1 MKILVIYAHP
11 DSEGHCSTI
20 LSEVKMHLDEK
31 KADYEVIDLYKMKY
45 DPVLTEGELYGAK
58 NRTFEELN
66 KQMQDK
72 IKAADKLIF
81 IYPVWWNTMPAI
93 LKGFFDR
100 VFTSG
105 FAFRYK
111 PVIPAAIRMRL
122 LMRCAFVTRFDYG
135 IPIPLL
141 KGKKAAV
148 FLTTGAPKIAF
159 FITGN
164 RFKKIIKR
172 DILGFFGIK
181 AKIYHIDNCRKLNEY
196 QIAKI
201 KKNVK
206 KGIKRI
212 LR

>member
-11 DSEGHCSTI
+11 DSEGHCSAI
-20 LSEVKMHLDEK
+20 LSEVKQHLDQETS
-31 KADYEVIDLYKMKY
+31 DYEIIDLYKMNY
-45 DPVLTEGELYGAK
+45 DPVLKGKELYGVK
-58 NRTFEELN
+58 STELSDVN
-66 KQMQDK
+66 KELQEK
-72 IKAADKLIF
+72 VSKADKLIF
-81 IYPVWWNTMPAI
+81 IYPIWWNSMPAI

-105 FAFRYK
+105 FAFKYGPMIPSKIRTHLLRY
-111 PVIPAAIRMRL
+111 P
-122 LMRCAFVTRFDYG
+122 FVTRFDYG
-135 IPIPLL
+135 VPIPLL

-164 RFKKIIKR
+164 RFKKLIKR

-181 AKIYHIDNCRKLNEY
+181 SKIYQIDNCKRINEH
-196 QIAKI
+196 QIEKI
-201 KKNVK
+201 KRTVN
-206 KGIKRI
+206 KGMKRL